1 MGAAIVDGQDLDVLM
16 EVASIGLLV
25 LDSQIREVDLVIE
38 VGKVMRS
45 GPGANLIL
53 GSIRMAVIVVAVAIV
68 LVQPFLIVLLEL
80 VVEDDSVDP
89 RTAFMK
95 NLSGI
100 QVGVEN
106 LRVMFQL
113 AGALQARVEGL

>member
-1 MGAAIVDGQDLDVLM
+1 VGAAIVGGQDLDVLM
-16 EVASIGLLV
+16 EVASLGLLV
-25 LDSQIREVDLVIE
+25 LDSQIRKVDLVIE

-45 GPGANLIL
+45 GPGSNLIL
-53 GSIRMAVIVVAVAIV
+53 GSIRMAVILVAVAIV
-68 LVQPFLIVLLEL
+68 LVQPFLVVLLEL

-89 RTAFMK
+89 RTVFLK

-113 AGALQARVEGL
+113 AGALQARIEGL